1 MRLSIVYFMLGLG
14 LSLLSNVRAMPL
26 SNKGDAMYKRTENN
40 EVFLEFDSEL
50 QKDRA
55 SILLTSGWPYIS
67 KSMPPAMN
75 LQQSNVKVSVGH
87 GHSTS
92 TSLQTIQFKI
102 YADPQLQTLKGYGT
116 IRLNNQV
123 NLCTLRVFDNGMR
136 NGAYIGPTPDDTA
149 QFELRNEVIV
159 VEEKLHEQLNRL
171 SLNHGP

>member
-1 MRLSIVYFMLGLG
+1 MPSDAKGLAAATLLLIDLPLLSLPRSSDLSITVYPDCLSSLGIQLRSSMRLSIVYFMLGLG

-123 NLCTLRVFDNGMR
+123 NL
-136 NGAYIGPTPDDTA
+136 
-149 QFELRNEVIV
+149 
-159 VEEKLHEQLNRL
+159 L
-171 SLNHGP
+171 SE